1 MAQQQSVEAEETTWV
16 RPQRSVWRRIYDTW
30 RKKPLG
36 VVGLVMVVI
45 LFLCAIFAEA
55 IAPYT
60 ALEMD
65 APNRLSGSN
74 SQFLLGSDQFGR
86 DMFSRLIFG
95 SRISLTMGFT
105 VVIIGGITGLLWGI
119 ASAYLGGMFD
129 LISQRLADTLQAF
142 PSLILAMAVV
152 AALGFGIMT
161 TAVAI
166 SIPRIDSFNRI
177 VRSQALSIASREYI
191 MAAES
196 TGASTFH
203 ILRQHMLPNVMPPW
217 LIIATAGFG
226 AAIVAEAS
234 LSFLGLGVPPPH
246 PSWGGMLSGNVQ
258 QYAESAPHMI
268 IWPGVF
274 LSFAVFGFNLFGD
287 AVRDVMDPRL
297 RR

>member
-1 MAQQQSVEAEETTWV
+1 MTEQQSVELEETMWV
-16 RPQRSVWRRIYDTW
+16 RPQRSLFKRASETW

-36 VVGLVMVVI
+36 LIGLAMVVT
-45 LFLCAIFAEA
+45 LFMCAIFAEV
-55 IAPYT
+55 IAPYS

-65 APNRLSGSN
+65 APRRLEGTS
-74 SQFLLGSDQFGR
+74 SQFLLGTDQFGR

-95 SRISLTMGFT
+95 SRISLIMGIT
-105 VVIIGGITGLLWGI
+105 VVTIAGFTGLLWGI
-119 ASAYLGGMFD
+119 ASAYIGGKFD
-129 LISQRLADTLQAF
+129 LLSQRLVDTVQAF

-152 AALGFGIMT
+152 AALGFGIWT

-166 SIPRIDSFNRI
+166 SIPRIDSFTRI
-177 VRSQALSIASREYI
+177 VRSQALSVASREYI

-196 TGASTFH
+196 TGAGTRH
-203 ILRQHMLPNVMPPW
+203 ILRQHMLPNVLAPW

>member
-1 MAQQQSVEAEETTWV
+1 MTEQQSVELEETMWV
-16 RPQRSVWRRIYDTW
+16 RPQRSLFKRASETW

-36 VVGLVMVVI
+36 LIGLAMVVT
-45 LFLCAIFAEA
+45 LFMCAIFAEV
-55 IAPYT
+55 IAPYS

-65 APNRLSGSN
+65 APRRLEGTS
-74 SQFLLGSDQFGR
+74 SQFLLGTDQFGR

-95 SRISLTMGFT
+95 SRISLIMGFT
-105 VVIIGGITGLLWGI
+105 VVTIAGFTGLLWGI
-119 ASAYLGGMFD
+119 ASAYIGGKFD
-129 LISQRLADTLQAF
+129 LLSQRLVDTVQAF

-152 AALGFGIMT
+152 AALGFGIWT

-166 SIPRIDSFNRI
+166 SIPRIDSFTRI
-177 VRSQALSIASREYI
+177 VRSQALSVASREYI

-196 TGASTFH
+196 TGAGTRH
-203 ILRQHMLPNVMPPW
+203 ILRQHMLPNVLAPW